1 MFKTQ
6 LQLRVR
12 YAETDQMG
20 VVYHANYATYFEV
33 ARTESIRGLG
43 FTYRELET
51 MGIEMPVVDIAMRYH
66 RAACYD
72 DLLTI
77 HTEVRELPERQ
88 TMEFHHR
95 ILNESGKL
103 VTSGHVTLFFIDK
116 ATKKRTRMP
125 AEMLDRLRP
134 FYIAGSGEE
143 SGKEGGE

>member
-1 MFKTQ
+1 MFKTE

-33 ARTESIRGLG
+33 ARTESIRSLG
-43 FTYRELET
+43 FTYRELEE
-51 MGIEMPVVDIAMRYH
+51 MGIEMPVVEIAMRYH
-66 RAACYD
+66 RAAFYD

-77 HTEVRELPERQ
+77 HTEVRQLPERQ

-95 ILNESGKL
+95 ILNETGKL
-103 VTSGHVTLFFIDK
+103 ITSGNVTLFFIDR
-116 ATKKRTRMP
+116 ATKKRARMP

-134 FYIAGSGEE
+134 FYD
-143 SGKEGGE
+143 EGGVDVLD

>member
-1 MFKTQ
+1 MFTTEIQ
-6 LQLRVR
+6 VRVR

-33 ARTESIRGLG
+33 ARTESIRRLG
-43 FTYRELET
+43 FTYRELEA
-51 MGIEMPVVDIAMRYH
+51 MGIEMPVVEIAMRYH
-66 RAACYD
+66 RAAHYD

-95 ILNESGKL
+95 IVNEKGKL
-103 VTSGHVTLFFIDK
+103 ITSGNVTLFFIDK

-134 FYIAGSGEE
+134 FYNHP
-143 SGKEGGE
+143 

>member
-1 MFKTQ
+1 MYKTE

-33 ARTESIRGLG
+33 ARTESIRRLG
-43 FTYRELET
+43 FTYRELEA

-66 RAACYD
+66 RPACYD

-77 HTEVRELPERQ
+77 HTEIRELPERQ
-88 TMEFHHR
+88 TMQFHHR
-95 ILNESGKL
+95 ILNENGKL
-103 VTSGHVTLFFIDK
+103 ITSGNVTLFFIDRSN
-116 ATKKRTRMP
+116 KKRTRMP

-134 FYIAGSGEE
+134 FYVDGKTEE
-143 SGKEGGE
+143 SVQEEKK